1 MKVLL
6 SIVILFNFI
15 EIKVFKYKPDKST
28 SVFKKRVLTQSFTN
42 FGVKSDILYIL
53 YFFTFDTDTYNTD
66 LVRVG

>member
-6 SIVILFNFI
+6 SIVIIFNFI

-28 SVFKKRVLTQSFTN
+28 SVFKKRVFTQSFTN
-42 FGVKSDILYIL
+42 FGVKSDILY
-53 YFFTFDTDTYNTD
+53 FFTFDTYTYNTD